1 MCGACLFI
9 HRGFGCR
16 FSLESTGQMVSQ
28 RNWWAVPGLV
38 GVHWGGAW
46 SASHPWSA
54 VLLCPVGGVSR
65 PSAEAAVFRC
75 TIAAPRQQALYPTLL
90 YPDMTVPDLTY
101 PICPATLLCVSLS
114 S

>member
-1 MCGACLFI
+1 MRFLDRAHVCLCGACLFI

-38 GVHWGGAW
+38 AVHWGGAW

-54 VLLCPVGGVSR
+54 VLWCPVGGVSR

-75 TIAAPRQQALYPTLL
+75 TIAAPRQQALFPTLP
-90 YPDMTVPDLTY
+90 YRP
-101 PICPATLLCVSLS
+101 
-114 S
+114 